1 MINFHTQAQV
11 DTTLSFINFPKLK
24 KRYADNLSII
34 FVANMYF
41 SLFLF
46 TYQSMICIA
55 RYPTLQGG
63 RFVLSRSNH
72 LKIGLKLHYQV
83 S

>member
-1 MINFHTQAQV
+1 MDKLRQYFQRLFSDMGHGEEQGHLATWQSCYDIEQNIMINFHTQTQV

-41 SLFLF
+41 S
-46 TYQSMICIA
+46 
-55 RYPTLQGG
+55 
-63 RFVLSRSNH
+63 V
-72 LKIGLKLHYQV
+72 
-83 S
+83 